1 MRTPKPWTPEEDEI
15 LRNEVAREVADPTQI
30 NWLQVA
36 TRLSARNNKDCR
48 KRWVYTLAPTVKK
61 GAWDEQEDNALRE
74 GTRIYGTKWSEV
86 ARVVGTRQP
95 DQCSRRWHEAIK
107 PNISRQRWSLYE

>member
-1 MRTPKPWTPEEDEI
+1 MKWRAKVCI
-15 LRNEVAREVADPTQI
+15 LHRAKIIPRLGLTTFVDPTQI

-74 GTRIYGTKWSEV
+74 GTRIHGTKWSEV

-95 DQCSRRWHEAIK
+95 DRMLPI
-107 PNISRQRWSLYE
+107 